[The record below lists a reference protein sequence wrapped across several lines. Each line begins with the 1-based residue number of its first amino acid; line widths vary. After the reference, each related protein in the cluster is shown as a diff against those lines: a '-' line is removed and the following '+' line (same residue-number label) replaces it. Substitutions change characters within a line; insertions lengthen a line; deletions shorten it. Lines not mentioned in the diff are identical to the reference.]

1 MILDVCCGSKMFYF
15 DKTPKDVIF
24 MDVRQE
30 TYILCDGREA
40 GIKLDIVG
48 DFRQIPFKDNYFE
61 MVIFD
66 PPHLVK
72 AGQNSWLAKKY
83 GVLNKETWKDDI
95 RQGFVEC
102 MRVLKSKGTLIFKW
116 NEDQIKI
123 SQILNI
129 IDYKP
134 LCGNRRSKTHWLIF
148 IKE

>member
-24 MDVRQE
+24 MDIRQE
-30 TYILCDGREA
+30 TNILCDGREIC
-40 GIKLDIVG
+40 IKPDIIG

-61 MVIFD
+61 TVIFD

-83 GVLNKETWKDDI
+83 GVLNKETWKEDI
-95 RQGFVEC
+95 AQGFKEC
-102 MRVLKSKGTLIFKW
+102 MRVLKPKGTLIFKW
-116 NEDQIKI
+116 NEDQIKL

-134 LCGNRRSKTHWLIF
+134 LCGNRRSKTHWLIL
-148 IKE
+148 

>member
-1 MILDVCCGSKMFYF
+1 MVLDVRCGSKMFYF
-15 DKTPKDVIF
+15 DKTPEDVIF
-24 MDVRQE
+24 MDIRQE
-30 TYILCDGREA
+30 TYILCDGREVC
-40 GIKLDIVG
+40 IKPDIIG
-48 DFRQIPFKDNYFE
+48 DFMQIPFKDNYFE

-83 GVLNKETWKDDI
+83 EVLNKETWKDDI
-95 RQGFVEC
+95 RQGFKEC

-116 NEDQIKI
+116 NEDQIKL